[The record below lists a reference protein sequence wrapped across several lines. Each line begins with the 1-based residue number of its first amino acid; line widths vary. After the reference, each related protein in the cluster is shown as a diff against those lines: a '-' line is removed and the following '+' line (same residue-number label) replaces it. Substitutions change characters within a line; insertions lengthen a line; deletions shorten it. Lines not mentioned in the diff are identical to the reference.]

1 MINWGSSNMSKYHLG
16 DLVVIRGRALSEND
30 NAFFVGIVV
39 SEEKNNSHTNHLD
52 DLWNTKQFI
61 WEKVYKVL
69 VQGKIIDINYYHIK
83 GKAQ

>member
-1 MINWGSSNMSKYHLG
+1 MAKYNLG
-16 DLVVIRGRALSEND
+16 DLVLIRGRALSFDD

-39 SEEKNNSHTNHLD
+39 SEEKNTSYTNHLD

-69 VQGKIIDINYYHIK
+69 VQGKIVDINYYHIK
-83 GKAQ
+83 GKAL